1 MSQTDAPALPSLDK
15 AVKDGQNEVS
25 RPKTLEVFAKKHGDD
40 LGKQHI
46 NFRGDVAE
54 KHAYDKIFPVSQPN
68 CAGNVVYITGKSG
81 KTGEQA
87 FYQIMANQW
96 GLLEVLAKLD

>member
-1 MSQTDAPALPSLDK
+1 MSQTESTTPSLEK
-15 AVKDGQNEVS
+15 AVKEGLNEVTC
-25 RPKTLEVFAKKHGDD
+25 PKTLEIFEKKHGND

-46 NFRGDVAE
+46 NFRGDIAE
-54 KHAYDKIFPVSQPN
+54 RFGYDKIYPVSQPQTV
-68 CAGNVVYITGKSG
+68 GNLVYIQGKSH

-87 FYQIMANQW
+87 YYQILANQW